1 LFTHHSQFAT
11 TFELDESVAKRERL
25 VESLFERLKSAELP
39 AGKYQALQAL
49 RILTRDKR
57 DLDRLFGAKR
67 VDTLLESARL
77 QGDHEPQTTAE
88 CTEFDSRLVVE
99 AQKCLCNLVFNSP
112 SVQRLCVSNSCVNG
126 LMLRLRTY
134 KDPHLPTEVKY
145 FDMRTLFIL
154 TALCPE
160 IRVKVHEQYHG
171 FIYLMEVVD
180 LLLKQTAE
188 PGQRPTKKSQRR
200 KKRSTEVDRVP
211 ATVACK
217 EAGPGRALDNL
228 SVDLCCEVLKV
239 LFNLSFNV
247 DKYSPDDVSVTS

>member
-1 LFTHHSQFAT
+1 MEQAEHS
-11 TFELDESVAKRERL
+11 
-25 VESLFERLKSAELP
+25 SA
-39 AGKYQALQAL
+39 KYQALQAL

-57 DLDRLFGAKR
+57 DLDRLFTANR
-67 VDTLLESARL
+67 VDLLLEYARL

-88 CTEFDSRLVVE
+88 CTEFDARLVVE

-112 SVQRLCVSNSCVNG
+112 AVQRMCVHNSCVNG

-160 IRVKVHEQYHG
+160 IRVKVHEEYHG

-200 KKRSTEVDRVP
+200 KKRTAEADRVKP
-211 ATVACK
+211 PISTTEDSSISK
-217 EAGPGRALDNL
+217 ALDDL

-247 DKYSPDDVSVTS
+247 DKYSPDDVCTVISIHSEHIFKLIYFVFL